1 MLPTNLSS
9 DHGCQILIHCNSA
22 SWWLGLAELVLNFN
36 NFSFDDEHYQ
46 QISGVAMG
54 AKMVIM
60 LIIIIIMLICL
71 FVFVGK

>member
-1 MLPTNLSS
+1 MV
-9 DHGCQILIHCNSA
+9 IR
-22 SWWLGLAELVLNFN
+22 LAELVLNFN

-60 LIIIIIMLICL
+60 LIIIIMLICL
-71 FVFVGK
+71 